1 MRFDEN
7 IFFERYHQI
16 FGALGRSQLDGLTH
30 MLQAAEKDTSFTSV
44 RQLAYAF
51 TTVQRET
58 NVAGTVNGQRVALTY
73 NPITELGSRAY
84 ITRHYEGRRDLGNNQ
99 PGDGWKYRGR
109 GYVQIT
115 GRTNYTK
122 FARLLGVDLV
132 NNPDLALQSE
142 VAWEILSLGMHQG
155 LFTGK
160 KLDDYIPRDDRA
172 RADYFNARRIINPG
186 EIRVRPDVVTQM
198 AQNAVKWET
207 ILRAA
212 LVADAAIVAEPVLPT
227 TLSVPTTVGA
237 GPGIEDDMTAE
248 SDEAAALPLSP
259 TNGGSSSQPSTSA
272 IAPQPSAAA
281 IAPVIPPATDY
292 TLPTVIGAIAMGAA
306 FPEPMRVSSM
316 GVGAQPG
323 LSQPAPSGR
332 SDFLQASTGGLKRL
346 WAFVA
351 GIAGL
356 VATSLGDAF
365 GFLKEN
371 PAVTIALIVGVVAL
385 VIFYIH
391 VQRDLDKERMRLA
404 ANPNAENVR

>member
-51 TTVQRET
+51 ATVQRET
-58 NVAGTVNGQRVALTY
+58 NVAGNVNGQRVALTY

-122 FARLLGVDLV
+122 FARLLGVDLI

-212 LVADAAIVAEPVLPT
+212 LVTDAAIVAEPVLPT
-227 TLSVPTTVGA
+227 AVGA
-237 GPGIEDDMTAE
+237 AHAEEDEMVAE
-248 SDEAAALPLSP
+248 PDEAAALPLSP
-259 TNGGSSSQPSTSA
+259 TNRGSSV
-272 IAPQPSAAA
+272 QPSASA

-292 TLPTVIGAIAMGAA
+292 TLPTVIGAMAMGSA
-306 FPEPMRVSSM
+306 FPSTKQESAADVGDGSQQ
-316 GVGAQPG
+316 GV
-323 LSQPAPSGR
+323 SQPAPMR
-332 SDFLQASTGGLKRL
+332 QTDFLQASVGGLKRL
-346 WAFVA
+346 WAFIA

-356 VATSLGDAF
+356 VATSLGSAL

>member
-16 FGALGRSQLDGLTH
+16 FGALGRYQLDGLTH
-30 MLQAAEKDTSFTSV
+30 MLQAAEKDTSFNSV

-58 NVAGTVNGQRVALTY
+58 NVAGTVGGQRVALTY

-84 ITRHYEGRRDLGNNQ
+84 ITRHYEGRRDLGNTQ

-212 LVADAAIVAEPVLPT
+212 LVTDAAIVAEPVLPT
-227 TLSVPTTVGA
+227 AVGA
-237 GPGIEDDMTAE
+237 AHAEEDEMVAE
-248 SDEAAALPLSP
+248 PDEAAALPPSP
-259 TNGGSSSQPSTSA
+259 TNRGSSV
-272 IAPQPSAAA
+272 QPSASA

-292 TLPTVIGAIAMGAA
+292 TLPTVIGAMAMASA
-306 FPEPMRVSSM
+306 FPSTKQESAADVGDGSQQ
-316 GVGAQPG
+316 GV
-323 LSQPAPSGR
+323 SQPAPMR
-332 SDFLQASTGGLKRL
+332 QTDFLQASVGGLKRL
-346 WAFVA
+346 WAFIA

-356 VATSLGDAF
+356 VATSLGSAL